1 MCALGV
7 CVCFYV
13 REEKTKSSRC
23 RSRKGHKASQTM
35 MSVLSEYKKKDCR
48 RRRRRRH
55 LLPSTEREG
64 EEKKKKKKVVII
76 IL

>member
-1 MCALGV
+1 MWEKKRLNQVDVA
-7 CVCFYV
+7 
-13 REEKTKSSRC
+13 RERD
-23 RSRKGHKASQTM
+23 KARQTM
-35 MSVLSEYKKKDCR
+35 MSVLSEYEKKDCR

-64 EEKKKKKKVVII
+64 KEKKKVVII